1 MTVHILGGG
10 PAGIAL
16 SYYLS
21 KLNTVC
27 CLEKQQIVGG
37 MARSWRWSDFIVDRP
52 HILHSPEI
60 SIWQEWT
67 KILGEA
73 LISDDYFSANY
84 KERYNKEFLFDYQ
97 INTTP
102 ISHIVLLEQKKK
114 ERLTVELSKD
124 YKEFIAAASSFAEYT
139 ECLVGPLISKHFFTI
154 YPEKYGE
161 YYDEVLPD
169 WAPAHSSDQ
178 CTRTILRRSIR
189 RCVEQGHWLFV

>member
-21 KLNTVC
+21 KLNIKSSVY
-27 CLEKQQIVGG
+27 EKQQIVGG
-37 MARSWRWSDFIVDRP
+37 MARSWRWSDFIVDTGP

-84 KERYNKEFLFDYQ
+84 KERYNKEFLFDYP
-97 INTTP
+97 INTTQLA
-102 ISHIVLLEQKKK
+102 IS
-114 ERLTVELSKD
+114 S
-124 YKEFIAAASSFAEYT
+124 Y
-139 ECLVGPLISKHFFTI
+139 
-154 YPEKYGE
+154 
-161 YYDEVLPD
+161 
-169 WAPAHSSDQ
+169 
-178 CTRTILRRSIR
+178 
-189 RCVEQGHWLFV
+189 